1 MSILSTVQAI
11 QLGIESIEAR
21 TDIPPRKKEQ
31 AIKLLSSLEQSEW
44 YQNWTKD
51 SIIKALNDYR
61 EKNGRAPTV
70 TNLKEHGMPKGVT
83 IQSVFNMKPSLLL
96 KRLFPENRNQRH
108 VDPELANPY
117 GFDKPED
124 WINCFAEQFNKHKK
138 EGMNCRQFNLLRD
151 EGTPTW
157 ETVARHC
164 KIATWT
170 DLMKKAGVKYIR
182 PKRETAHNLE
192 LNNFKSPIC
201 EKLDAI
207 NRERR
212 QILDEFIELVNERE
226 QKEREFLKAVADA
239 KGKAG

>member
-21 TDIPPRKKEQ
+21 TDIPSRKKEQ
-31 AIKLLSSLEQSEW
+31 AIKLLSSLEQSDW

-117 GFDKPED
+117 GFEKPD
-124 WINCFAEQFNKHKK
+124 
-138 EGMNCRQFNLLRD
+138 
-151 EGTPTW
+151 
-157 ETVARHC
+157 
-164 KIATWT
+164 
-170 DLMKKAGVKYIR
+170 
-182 PKRETAHNLE
+182 
-192 LNNFKSPIC
+192 
-201 EKLDAI
+201 
-207 NRERR
+207 
-212 QILDEFIELVNERE
+212 
-226 QKEREFLKAVADA
+226 
-239 KGKAG
+239 